1 MVEVFK
7 TNVRKTRESKQLV
20 RRLLEQFPESRINFD
35 LEDCDKILRIE
46 APNVEVEKTI
56 GLMNEE
62 GFECAVL
69 E

>member
-46 APNVEVEKTI
+46 APHVEVEKTI
-56 GLMNEE
+56 GFMKEE
-62 GFECAVL
+62 GFECVVL